1 MVKQKLVNLSTL
13 IHIKEE
19 NPLRTGAPG
28 AHTDGINLKR
38 QNLGRRR
45 THAQRR
51 TNIDARTHTLTHKY
65 TGSPYFWLLTNIVGD
80 KRGID
85 EISS

>member
-51 TNIDARTHTLTHKY
+51 TNIDARTHTH
-65 TGSPYFWLLTNIVGD
+65 SHTNTQAAHIFGC
-80 KRGID
+80 
-85 EISS
+85 

>member
-51 TNIDARTHTLTHKY
+51 TNIDGRTHTLTHKY
-65 TGSPYFWLLTNIVGD
+65 TGSPYF
-80 KRGID
+80 
-85 EISS
+85 